1 MIKSNKP
8 LIAALVLFALTLLS
22 QGLMAQ
28 DNNDIN
34 IASHQLD
41 VNVPEV
47 AILDIFDANTGAEVG
62 PIMMDMTNVTLVG
75 TNAEAGL
82 YAFQDMS
89 YGNMFLNYT
98 SVVGQAASGFD
109 VTRQIDVQFENG
121 SIFPGSLDL
130 RITPQAPV
138 IIANGGDA
146 NSAGSVVAAG
156 VALGTSTPIG
166 TDALL
171 VSSIESVYTGDQNYG
186 VKLTYTL
193 EQNGNFSGY
202 KAGLYQAT
210 IRYTLSDL

>member
-1 MIKSNKP
+1 MKKSN
-8 LIAALVLFALTLLS
+8 LVIAFALTLFS

-28 DNNDIN
+28 DNNDTN
-34 IASHQLD
+34 IASHQLE

-62 PIMMDMTNVTLVG
+62 PLLIDMTNVSLVG

-82 YAFQDMS
+82 YAFQELS
-89 YGNMFLNYT
+89 YRNIFLNYT

-121 SIFPGSLDL
+121 STFPASMDL
-130 RITPQAPV
+130 RITPETPV

-146 NSAGSVVAAG
+146 NSAGSVVAGG
-156 VALGTSTPIG
+156 VALGASTPIG

-193 EQNGNFSGY
+193 EQNGNFSAY
-202 KAGLYQAT
+202 KAGLYFAT
-210 IRYTLSDL
+210 IKYTLSDL